1 MTNLMD
7 QAQGL
12 DMTDIEQLLDDVAAL
27 DEALAEDLREAI
39 DTAGDALAEIAKQA
53 LMEAENNIEAA
64 AHWRKQYHNFRAH
77 IQEGSYD

>member
-64 AHWRKQYHNFRAH
+64 AHWRKQYQNLQAN
-77 IQEGSYD
+77 IDTVDYD